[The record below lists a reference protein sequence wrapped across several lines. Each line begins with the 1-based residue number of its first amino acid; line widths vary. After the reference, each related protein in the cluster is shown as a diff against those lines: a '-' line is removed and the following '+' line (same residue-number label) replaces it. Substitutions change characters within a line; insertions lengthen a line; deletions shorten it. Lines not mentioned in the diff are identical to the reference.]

1 MYLSRQ
7 LTKCSY
13 PQIGRLFGDRDH
25 TTVLFAYRK
34 ISAMVG
40 SNEAMAEEL
49 HQLEQRI
56 LADPRNNR

>member
-13 PQIGRLFGDRDH
+13 PQIGRMFGDRDH

-34 ISAMVG
+34 IAAMIA
-40 SNEAMAEEL
+40 SNDAAAEEL
-49 HQLEQRI
+49 RALEQRI
-56 LADPRNNR
+56 LADPRNGK